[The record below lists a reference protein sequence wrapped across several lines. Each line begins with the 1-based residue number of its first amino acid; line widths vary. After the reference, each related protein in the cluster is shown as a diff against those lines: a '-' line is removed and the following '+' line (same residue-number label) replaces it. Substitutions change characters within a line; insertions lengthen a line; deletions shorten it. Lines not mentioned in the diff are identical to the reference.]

1 MDHSLTL
8 ESLAGYGDEQVARV
22 CCNGPE
28 SQKVNV
34 SGFESHVV
42 SLVTT

>member
-8 ESLAGYGDEQVARV
+8 ESLTGYGDEQVV
-22 CCNGPE
+22 SLYGDG
-28 SQKVNV
+28 

-42 SLVTT
+42 SLVIT